1 MSGFL
6 SGQRVIPKES
16 RYSLVNNWNTQVMVS
31 IGILEDDSL
40 LRSVLAEALSG
51 RGIRVAISSGTV
63 EGFLTSSSRNHIDCA
78 VLDLHLGAGATGIDV
93 ANELVR
99 IYPAIGI
106 VFLTS
111 FEDPRLVGSNRSDM
125 PEGSVYLQKHAVKD
139 TEVLVDA
146 ISAAISKAPT
156 KRAIGKTLIGL
167 LNDNQ
172 VEILALVAA
181 GMSNSEIAKVKS
193 ISEKSVEAAITR
205 ISKALDLRS
214 TPSQNQRVH
223 MARVFFRARGN
234 EIADR

>member
-1 MSGFL
+1 M
-6 SGQRVIPKES
+6 I
-16 RYSLVNNWNTQVMVS
+16 S
-31 IGILEDDSL
+31 IGVLEDDAL
-40 LRSVLAEALSG
+40 LRSVLTDALAA
-51 RGIRVAISSGTV
+51 RDIRIAISSGTV
-63 EGFLTSSSRNHIDCA
+63 EEFLRASEQNHIDCA
-78 VLDLHLGAGATGIDV
+78 VLDLHLGSGATGIDV
-93 ANELVR
+93 ANKLVQV
-99 IYPAIGI
+99 YPSIGI

-111 FEDPRLVGSNRSDM
+111 FEDPRLIGSSRNSM
-125 PEGSVYLQKHAVKD
+125 PEGSIYLQKHAVTD
-139 TEVLVDA
+139 TGALVDA
-146 ISAAISKAPT
+146 IASAISKAPVS
-156 KRAIGKTLIGL
+156 RATGKTLIGL

-214 TPSQNQRVH
+214 APSQNQRVH